1 MDFSDSTTNFMRI
14 IKNNFN
20 EGIQNTQTLQK
31 HRLISAYRRGQNLLD
46 YLVKSKVQPLIKLKP
61 KTKTDYLY
69 TMQ

>member
-1 MDFSDSTTNFMRI
+1 MRI

-46 YLVKSKVQPLIKLKP
+46 FLVKSKEKPLIKLKP